1 VPVSGRH
8 DESCLA
14 GEAVDRLNDGIA
26 IRNGERPAGAK
37 VVLNID
43 DDQRIHRVSH

>member
-8 DESCLA
+8 YESCFA
-14 GEAVDRLNDGIA
+14 SEAVDRLNDGIA

-37 VVLNID
+37 VVLDID